1 MQRSNNFKTKE
12 LLTIF
17 LVTIVLSFAL
27 FGNGINGDF
36 VFDDRSVI
44 VGNPLV
50 ENPSGIFKA
59 FLNPYHF
66 DRPQSGLYR
75 PLTTVSYVLNWR
87 LSPGQSQGFHLVNI
101 FLHAAAGFLIY
112 LIMSGLKN
120 RTAAIVGSLL
130 FLFLPIHVEAVTS
143 IAGRGELL
151 MFLFFLVSFLSIQK
165 GYYKTAAAFFF
176 LSLLGKETGVALIPV
191 FLFFE
196 FVWRKESVRSLFK
209 KTLYFIPSLAVYA
222 ALRYN
227 ALGFEYF
234 INTNAY
240 SFFNP
245 IATMD
250 LLPGLWTAFKVTYLY
265 VQKTIFPTY
274 FSSDYS
280 YNQISAANNLFD
292 SWQVLAGAGIF
303 MAIIYLSISKR
314 NNLIGLGAVI
324 FLFSYLVVSNLFI
337 KIGTIMAERLMY
349 VPSFGFVLI
358 VSGMLSGF
366 LERHRKAS
374 RLFWFIF
381 IVSLGIY
388 GTQTIR
394 GDALW
399 ENEKTL
405 FENAYKRA
413 PNSVVNIT
421 NMASILFREG
431 KNEEALEKI
440 NKALEIE
447 PKNSPTLHLG
457 GQIYKKTGEDKIAE
471 GWWQKAIL
479 AQPDYL
485 YPYLSMGALY
495 YQRGDFESGKELL
508 LKAKEMYNTPNV
520 TTLLSFNKIGLGE
533 YREVIGLVEEKFG
546 TKPKIYELRFIL
558 GIAYLKSGD
567 DLKARE
573 LLLELRDPVLSEEA
587 FLQNLKSAKIF
598 NIEI

>member
-1 MQRSNNFKTKE
+1 MSK
-12 LLTIF
+12 LIF
-17 LVTIVLSFAL
+17 ALIVVLSFIL

-36 VFDDRSVI
+36 VFDDRSVVVDHLLMEDS
-44 VGNPLV
+44 VGV
-50 ENPSGIFKA
+50 FKA
-59 FLNPYHF
+59 FLHPYHY

-75 PLTTVSYVLNWR
+75 PLTMASYVLNWR
-87 LSPGQSQGFHLVNI
+87 ISSGHPQSFHLVNI
-101 FLHAAAGFLIY
+101 LLHAVASFLIY
-112 LIMSGLKN
+112 SIVLRLKN
-120 RTAAIVGSLL
+120 RTAAIIGSLL
-130 FLFLPIHVEAVTS
+130 FLFLPINIEAVTS
-143 IAGRGELL
+143 ISGRSELL
-151 MFLFFLVSFLSIQK
+151 MFLFFLISFLSIQK
-165 GYYKTAAAFFF
+165 GYYKIAATFFF
-176 LSLLGKETGVALIPV
+176 LSLLSKETGVAFVPI

-196 FVWRKESVRSLFK
+196 FVWRKESTRGLFK
-209 KTLYFIPSLAVYA
+209 KTLYFIPPLVAYAV
-222 ALRYN
+222 LRYN

-245 IATMD
+245 IAAMD
-250 LLPGLWTAFKVTYLY
+250 ILPGLWTAFKVAYLY
-265 VQKTIFPTY
+265 VQKIVFPTY
-274 FSSDYS
+274 FSSDYY
-280 YNQISAANNLFD
+280 YNQIVVVNNLFD
-292 SWQVLAGAGIF
+292 SWQALAGIGIF
-303 MAIIYLSISKR
+303 MTIIYLFISKR
-314 NNLIGLGAVI
+314 NSLVGLGAVI
-324 FLFSYLVVSNLFI
+324 FLFSYLVVSNFFV

-349 VPSFGFVLI
+349 MPSVGFVLI
-358 VSGMLSGF
+358 VLGVLSGF
-366 LERHRKAS
+366 FERHKKVS
-374 RLFWFIF
+374 KSFW
-381 IVSLGIY
+381 IVLVMILGIY
-388 GTQTIR
+388 GVQTIR
-394 GDALW
+394 GGALW
-399 ENEKTL
+399 KNEKTL
-405 FENAYKRA
+405 FENAYKQA

-587 FLQNLKSAKIF
+587 FLQNLKIAKIF